1 MRLSDEPPH
10 PPLTPDVARVVI
22 AAVRRLA
29 HAALALHALVAARR
43 DSDQPGEV
51 TARRLDALAAALG
64 ATMSQLALS
73 LRTLEPPGP
82 ITALRPLQ
90 AELRDGPVI
99 DPRLISMTDG
109 LVGAIDTIAAILR
122 NHIGSRATVPASST
136 GE

>member
-1 MRLSDEPPH
+1 MPPWPLPH
-10 PPLTPDVARVVI
+10 PH
-22 AAVRRLA
+22 RRGA
-29 HAALALHALVAARR
+29 TGQRSAWR
-43 DSDQPGEV
+43 SDRPATGCS
-51 TARRLDALAAALG
+51 LAAALG
-64 ATMSQLALS
+64 AAMSQLALF